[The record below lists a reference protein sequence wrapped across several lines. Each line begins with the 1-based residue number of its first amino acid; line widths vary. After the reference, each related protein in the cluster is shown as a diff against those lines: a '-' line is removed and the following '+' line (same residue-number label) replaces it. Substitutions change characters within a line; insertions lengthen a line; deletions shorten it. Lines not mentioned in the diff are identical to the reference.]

1 MLRATFSAHA
11 AIFALIALS
20 PQFAFAGTKP
30 SFNCAKAGST
40 AEKAICKNNGLAASD
55 AAIAVAY
62 KKLQTTLD
70 PKAAAALAE
79 DERWFV
85 GTRDAIADAAEG
97 MARSDLGSALKDRLK
112 FLKAIN
118 PHPPVDF
125 AGSWY
130 NIAGGFDITSA
141 PDGTL
146 TVSGNAAHPV
156 TGNWVCEFNGTAKP
170 DGATLVIKD
179 ENDEDNDNAA
189 ALRLTR
195 DGASLKVETIRPATD
210 ADVPAPY
217 CGVNG
222 SFDGPYFSVPVGYK

>member
-1 MLRATFSAHA
+1 MLRATFIPHA
-11 AIFALIALS
+11 AIFALVVLF
-20 PQFAFAGTKP
+20 PHVVFAGTKP
-30 SFNCAKAGST
+30 SFDCAKAGST
-40 AEKAICKNNGLAASD
+40 AEKAICKNNELAASD
-55 AAIAVAY
+55 AAIAIAY

-79 DERWFV
+79 DERWFI
-85 GTRDAIADAAEG
+85 GTRDAIAEAAEG

-118 PHPPVDF
+118 PHPSVDF
-125 AGSWY
+125 AGSWH

-146 TVSGNAAHPV
+146 TVNGNAAHPV
-156 TGNWVCEFNGTAKP
+156 TGNWVCEFNGSAKP
-170 DGATLVIKD
+170 DGATLVVKD
-179 ENDEDNDNAA
+179 ENDKGNDNAA

-195 DGASLKVETIRPATD
+195 DGAALKVETIPATTA
-210 ADVPAPY
+210 ADGASPY

-222 SFDGPYFSVPVGYK
+222 SFDGPYFSVPSGYY